1 MNVSAYLEKIRK
13 EKDAGYFL
21 LLDPDRLSQPEVV
34 DLAVKAAENG
44 VDALLVGSSILI
56 NSGFDALI
64 KAVKAVVKIPVIIFP
79 GSALQISQYADAILF
94 LSLISGRNPDYL
106 IGQQVRSAPI
116 IKHINLEA
124 ISTGY
129 MLIKSGN
136 YTSAEYMSN
145 TSPIPANKP
154 DIARATA
161 LAAQILGM
169 KMVYLEAGSG
179 AAQPVQLEMV
189 RKVASYVDIPVI
201 VGGGIRTP
209 DEAQERVLAG
219 ASFIVTGNYFE
230 NVNNQHLIGDFAD
243 AIHNAQNCK
252 KI

>member
-1 MNVSAYLEKIRK
+1 MNVSAYLDKIKSEKG
-13 EKDAGYFL
+13 AGYFL
-21 LLDPDRLSQPEVV
+21 LLDPDRLQQPAVV
-34 DLAVKAAENG
+34 ELAVKAAENG

-64 KAVKAVVKIPVIIFP
+64 KAVKSAVKIPVIIFP

-116 IKHINLEA
+116 IKHIALEA

-145 TSPIPANKP
+145 TSPIPADKP

-169 KMVYLEAGSG
+169 KLIYLEAGSG
-179 AAQPVQLEMV
+179 ATQPVPIEMV
-189 RKVASYVDIPVI
+189 RKVTSYVDIPVI
-201 VGGGIRTP
+201 VGGGIRKP
-209 DEAQERVLAG
+209 EEANERVLAG

-230 NVNNQHLIGDFAD
+230 DKNNHHMIREFAA
-243 AIHNAQNCK
+243 AIHTGAK
-252 KI
+252 